1 MAFTFAA
8 FCYMLSLVL
17 CAALIFF
24 AIWHIIAFDELKTD
38 FKSPIDQCN
47 PVHALVLPEYSI
59 HSLFCIMFLCAQE
72 WLTLGLNV
80 PLLFYHFWRYFHC
93 PADSSELAYD
103 PPAVMNADTLSY
115 CQKEAWCKLAFYLL
129 SFFYYL
135 YWCGTRNKVVAVKTV
150 LFSRVR
156 DEYSQHML
164 RGPSRV
170 LTLCPRTH
178 PHLHLS
184 LPGTWA
190 CFFPNWALGRAVRM
204 SGRAVQPGRAGP
216 PPAPRLGRRAAVTL
230 GAGRGPRGIPWI
242 AFPLSLCP
250 GAVQGDRPR
259 SRASRVSPTWPSH
272 ICSRL
277 APGCP
282 GVSSCAEL
290 DPLDAT

>member
-24 AIWHIIAFDELKTD
+24 AIWHIIAFDELRTD

-47 PVHALVLPEYSI
+47 PVHARERLRNIERICFLLRKVSGLPPEGKKEGRKERRGKQQLVLPEYSI

-103 PPAVMNADTLSY
+103 PPVVMNADTLSY

-135 YWCGTRNKVVAVKTV
+135 YCMI
-150 LFSRVR
+150 
-156 DEYSQHML
+156 Y
-164 RGPSRV
+164 
-170 LTLCPRTH
+170 TL
-178 PHLHLS
+178 
-184 LPGTWA
+184 
-190 CFFPNWALGRAVRM
+190 
-204 SGRAVQPGRAGP
+204 
-216 PPAPRLGRRAAVTL
+216 
-230 GAGRGPRGIPWI
+230 
-242 AFPLSLCP
+242 
-250 GAVQGDRPR
+250 
-259 SRASRVSPTWPSH
+259 
-272 ICSRL
+272 
-277 APGCP
+277 
-282 GVSSCAEL
+282 VSS
-290 DPLDAT
+290 

>member
-24 AIWHIIAFDELKTD
+24 AIWHIIAFDELRTD

-47 PVHALVLPEYSI
+47 PLHALVLPEYSI

-103 PPAVMNADTLSY
+103 PPVVMNADTLSY

-135 YWCGTRNKVVAVKTV
+135 YWVQKTQKRCIYNSFWNNSALEHDLHFSELLTPRPRTSTETEMGEARGCAVHPAGDRSRDQCGDVTDRDGQILGIGSRKQAAASARASPLSHVWSPCVPVFRVRTPHLACRSLLGSRGMWGDETRN
-150 LFSRVR
+150 LF
-156 DEYSQHML
+156 
-164 RGPSRV
+164 
-170 LTLCPRTH
+170 
-178 PHLHLS
+178 
-184 LPGTWA
+184 
-190 CFFPNWALGRAVRM
+190 
-204 SGRAVQPGRAGP
+204 
-216 PPAPRLGRRAAVTL
+216 
-230 GAGRGPRGIPWI
+230 
-242 AFPLSLCP
+242 
-250 GAVQGDRPR
+250 
-259 SRASRVSPTWPSH
+259 
-272 ICSRL
+272 
-277 APGCP
+277 
-282 GVSSCAEL
+282 
-290 DPLDAT
+290 